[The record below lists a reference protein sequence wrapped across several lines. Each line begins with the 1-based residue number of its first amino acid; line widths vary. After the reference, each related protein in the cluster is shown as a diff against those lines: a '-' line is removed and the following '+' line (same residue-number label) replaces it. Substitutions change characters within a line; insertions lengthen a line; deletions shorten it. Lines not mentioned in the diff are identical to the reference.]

1 MIFAINSTKKET
13 IKIHA
18 PKKKYNKSSI
28 VFDPTIERA
37 RRLTLN
43 QKTEQNAN

>member
-1 MIFAINSTKKET
+1 MLQ
-13 IKIHA
+13 
-18 PKKKYNKSSI
+18 KKKYNKSSI